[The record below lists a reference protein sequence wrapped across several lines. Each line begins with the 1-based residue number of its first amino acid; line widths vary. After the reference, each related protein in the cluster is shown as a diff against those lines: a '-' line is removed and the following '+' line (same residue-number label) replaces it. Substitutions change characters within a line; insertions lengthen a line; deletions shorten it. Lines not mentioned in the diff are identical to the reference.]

1 MKIAFKKETDFSW
14 LPKRGAFTLI
24 SGPCSAETET
34 QVLEAARLLHLGGNT
49 DIFRAGVWKPRTRPG
64 AFEGVGEI
72 AFPWLNRVQKEYN
85 IPVAV
90 EVANATHV
98 ELALKYNIDY
108 LWIGARTTVNPF
120 SVQEIADA
128 LRGSSIP
135 VLVKN
140 PMNPDLNLWIG
151 ALERINAVGISK
163 IAAIHR
169 GFSSVSET
177 FRNAPNWDIPISLK
191 TIAPEI
197 PLLCDPS
204 HIAGNTKNIEYIS
217 QKALDLNFNGLM
229 IEVHPN
235 PNEAWSDAQ
244 QQLNPNGLNKLVKN
258 LIVRSKSSLAPEF
271 RNQLEQLRSKIDEA
285 DYELIASF
293 AKRFK
298 LVEEIGLY
306 KKEHGVTIFQ
316 IERWKEILE
325 SRNNQAEKLNI
336 DSDFIHKLL
345 KLIHEESIR
354 IQTNVLN
361 PNK

>member
-1 MKIAFKKETDFSW
+1 MIAFKKETDFGW
-14 LPKRGAFTLI
+14 LPKKGAFTLI
-24 SGPCSAETET
+24 SGPCSAETED
-34 QVLEAARLLHLGGNT
+34 QVMEAARLLALGGNT

-72 AFPWLNRVQKEYN
+72 AFPWLNKVQKEYKL
-85 IPVAV
+85 PVAV
-90 EVANATHV
+90 EVANAQHV

-120 SVQEIADA
+120 SVHEIAEA
-128 LRGSSIP
+128 LRGCKIP

-151 ALERINAVGISK
+151 ALERINAVGISQ

-177 FRNAPNWDIPISLK
+177 FRNTPNWDIPISLK
-191 TIAPEI
+191 TIAPEL

-229 IEVHPN
+229 IEVHPT
-235 PNEAWSDAQ
+235 PKVAWSDAK
-244 QQLNPNGLNKLVKN
+244 QQLNPKELEILIST

-271 RNQLEQLRSKIDEA
+271 TNRLEQLRSKIDEA
-285 DYELIASF
+285 DSELIAAF

-325 SRNNQAEKLNI
+325 SRNNQGENLNI
-336 DSDFIHKLL
+336 HSDFIQKLL
-345 KLIHEESIR
+345 ELIHQESIR
-354 IQTNVLN
+354 IQTTVLN